1 VEYWL
6 DPGEKLFGVSIAGEA
21 GVVVDAP
28 GLRHP
33 SRVPWAAVARRLFYV
48 VLALAALA
56 VLLGLAFAGSPTTLA
71 KGVTIDGVDVGG
83 MKTSDAKALLE
94 KKSSALS
101 DKPIVFVAA
110 GKTFP
115 IPPRQ
120 LGVEPDWG
128 RAVSLARSEGD
139 GFGPLRGFKRLDV
152 QVFGADVSPPV
163 EVLTGAL
170 EYKLQLIAAQ
180 VDRNPRNAQ
189 LVRRNGRIVAVA
201 ARPGLVLDRKAA
213 AETIVRRLGT
223 LDRTGGTV
231 RLPLRRSTPEVEAAD
246 LARARQQAQV
256 ATSAPVHLT
265 LGQTR
270 WLLTPHR
277 IASLLQLPAD
287 GRTSLAIAGP
297 AAQRWLIALGKRV
310 EHPARDATFAVDG
323 SRVSVVPAQP
333 GIQLNAIAT
342 AEAVLRAALRPDPAR
357 RVAALAVAEA
367 QPKRS
372 TAAARAMHIH
382 KVVSSYTTEYGGIP
396 NRIHNVQLVAH
407 LIDGTLIAPGAT
419 FSFNGTTGERSAAK
433 GFLEAPVIVNGELT
447 TGLGGGVCQVSTTVF
462 NAAFEGG
469 LKITQRTNHA
479 LYISHYPQGRDATVD
494 YPDVDLKFVNDTGNW
509 LLLRTFVGSSS
520 LTVNLY
526 GTPVHRKVESTTAPL
541 VTTGPIPV
549 QKTIDDSLKPG
560 ETVVDDAG
568 VPPMST
574 SVTRDVY
581 TPDGKLL
588 YHDTWYSSYRAEPKL
603 VRIGPKKPP
612 PPAKTTSTTTSTT
625 TTSTSTTP
633 QQTPRP

>member
-1 VEYWL
+1 MEHWL
-6 DPGEKLFGVSIAGEA
+6 DPGETLFGVSFAGETP
-21 GVVVDAP
+21 VVVDAP

-33 SRVPWAAVARRLFYV
+33 SRVPWTAVARRVFYV

-83 MKTSDAKALLE
+83 MKTSDAKTLLE
-94 KKSSALS
+94 GKSNALA
-101 DKPIVFVAA
+101 DKPVVFVAA
-110 GKTFP
+110 GRKFP

-120 LGVEPDWG
+120 LGVQPDWG
-128 RAVSLARSEGD
+128 RAVGLARSEGD

-152 QVFGADVSPPV
+152 QVFGADVSPPIQ
-163 EVLTGAL
+163 VLTGAL
-170 EYKLQLIAAQ
+170 EYKLQLIAAK
-180 VDRNPRNAQ
+180 VDREPRDAQ
-189 LVRRNGRIVAVA
+189 LVRRGGRIVAVP

-213 AETIVRRLGT
+213 AQTIVRQLAAI
-223 LDRTGGTV
+223 DRTGGPV
-231 RLPLRRSTPEVEAAD
+231 VLPFRRSTPRVVAAD
-246 LARARQQAQV
+246 LARAARQAQL
-256 ATSAPVHLT
+256 ATSAPVRLT
-265 LGQTR
+265 LGPTR

-287 GRTSLAIAGP
+287 GRTSLRIGGP
-297 AAQRWLIALGKRV
+297 EAEQWLIALGKRV
-310 EHPARDATFAVDG
+310 EHPAKDATFAVDG
-323 SRVSVVPAQP
+323 SRVSVVPAKP
-333 GIQLNAIAT
+333 GIQLNAVAT
-342 AEAVLRAALRPDPAR
+342 AQAVLRAALRPTPAR
-357 RVAALAVAEA
+357 RVAVLSVQEAPPQRTTAE
-367 QPKRS
+367 
-372 TAAARAMHIH
+372 ARAMHID

-419 FSFNGTTGERSAAK
+419 FSFNGTTGDRSAAK

-479 LYISHYPQGRDATVD
+479 LYISHYPQGRDATVN

-526 GTPVHRKVESTTAPL
+526 GTPVDRKVESTTAPL

-549 QKTIDDSLKPG
+549 QKTVDPTLQPG
-560 ETVVDDAG
+560 EKVVDDPG

-581 TPDGKLL
+581 LPNGKLL
-588 YHDTWYSSYRAEPKL
+588 YHDTWYSSYRAAPKL
-603 VRIGPKKPP
+603 VRIGPKKQPK
-612 PPAKTTSTTTSTT
+612 PAKTTTT
-625 TTSTSTTP
+625 
-633 QQTPRP
+633 QQKQQQP

>member
-1 VEYWL
+1 MEYWL
-6 DPGEKLFGVSIAGEA
+6 DSGEKLFGVSFAGEA
-21 GVVVDAP
+21 PFVVEAP

-33 SRVPWAAVARRLFYV
+33 PRLPWLAVARRVFYV
-48 VLALAALA
+48 ALALAALA

-83 MKTSDAKALLE
+83 MKTSDAEALLQH
-94 KKSSALS
+94 KSSALAE
-101 DKPIVFVAA
+101 KPVVFVAG
-110 GKTFP
+110 GKKFP

-120 LGVEPDWG
+120 LGVQPDWS
-128 RAVSLARSEGD
+128 RAVGLARSEGD

-152 QVFGADVSPPV
+152 QVFGADVSPPIQ
-163 EVLTGAL
+163 VLTGAL
-170 EYKLQLIAAQ
+170 EYKLQLIAAR
-180 VDRNPRNAQ
+180 VDREPRDAE
-189 LVRRNGRIVAVA
+189 LVRRGGRIVAVPA
-201 ARPGLVLDRKAA
+201 QPGLVLDRTAA
-213 AETIVRRLGT
+213 AKTIGRQLGT

-231 RLPLRRSTPEVEAAD
+231 QLPLRRSTPRVVAAD
-246 LARARQQAQV
+246 LARAARQAAL

-265 LGQTR
+265 LGRTR

-277 IASLLQLPAD
+277 IASLLQLPAG
-287 GRTSLAIAGP
+287 GRTSLGIGGP
-297 AAQRWLIALGKRV
+297 TAEQWLIALGKRV
-310 EHPARDATFAVDG
+310 EHPAKDATFAVDG
-323 SRVSVVPAQP
+323 SHARVVPAVP
-333 GIQLNAIAT
+333 GIQLNSLAT
-342 AEAVLRAALRPDPAR
+342 TQAVLHAALRPQPAR
-357 RVAALAVAEA
+357 RTAELDVQQA
-367 QPKRS
+367 QPKRT
-372 TAAARAMHIH
+372 TAQAQAMHID

-447 TGLGGGVCQVSTTVF
+447 TGLGGGICQVSTTVF

-469 LKITQRTNHA
+469 LKITERVNHA
-479 LYISHYPQGRDATVD
+479 LYISHYPQGRDATVN

-526 GTPVHRKVESTTAPL
+526 GTPVDRKVESTTAPL

-549 QKTIDDSLKPG
+549 QKTIDPTLKPG
-560 ETVVDDAG
+560 EKVVDDDG

-581 TPDGKLL
+581 DSKGKLL

-603 VRIGPKKPP
+603 VRIGPKKQP
-612 PPAKTTSTTTSTT
+612 KQQTT
-625 TTSTSTTP
+625 TTQQKQP
-633 QQTPRP
+633 QP